1 MKKLILLFLGLT
13 LISCSKDD
21 VCTDK
26 IEVTI
31 SKGGRYNMSITFSGT
46 RASLRNI
53 TPLVTGGEPFILN
66 GLPFYEFEWTYT
78 PIDPTQSTL
87 KFFGKDLIDV
97 PAGNYCV
104 KITDGVG
111 FSESTCGGGSTS
123 SGSLDDFELVIE
135 NIECS
140 AS

>member
-46 RASLRNI
+46 GSLRNI
-53 TPLVTGGEPFILN
+53 TPLVTGGEPYIVN
-66 GLPFYEFEWTYT
+66 GVPSYEFEWTYT
-78 PIDPTQSTL
+78 PIDPTQFDPTQSPS
-87 KFFGKDLIDV
+87 KFFGQTLTNV

-104 KITDGVG
+104 KITDL
-111 FSESTCGGGSTS
+111 
-123 SGSLDDFELVIE
+123 SLIH
-135 NIECS
+135 I
-140 AS
+140 

>member
-46 RASLRNI
+46 GSFRNI
-53 TPLVTGGEPFILN
+53 TPLVTGGEPFIVN
-66 GLPFYEFEWTYT
+66 GLPTYEFEWTYT
-78 PIDPTQSTL
+78 PIDLTQSPSI
-87 KFFGKDLIDV
+87 FYGKDLIDV